1 MNYQRK
7 LDLLAK
13 ENQLPPKLVSI
24 LRRFFLSYTEAL
36 ESNAA
41 NSQENLSILERFLD
55 MVLDQLKHPFVFE
68 PFHKSIRAPIDYYR
82 FGLDFLRPLIV
93 FKDSKV
99 LNLERVDKMIEHLG
113 AGENIILFGNH
124 QTEPDPQAISLLLE
138 ATHPKF
144 AEEMIFVAGQRVIS
158 DPLCVP
164 ISKGCNLL
172 CIFSKKYIET
182 PPEEKHEKQLHNQK
196 TMKRMSQ
203 LLAEGGKCIYVAPS
217 GGRDRPNEKGTI
229 DVAKFDPASIEMFW
243 LMAKHAG
250 RKTHFHPLALATY
263 DLLPPP
269 NSVEIELG
277 EARHARCTP
286 IHLAFGPKI
295 DMEDFPGSENVDK
308 KQKRQL
314 RADYI
319 WNLVNSDY
327 QQLIRS

>member
-1 MNYQRK
+1 MDYDDK
-7 LDLLAK
+7 LDKLAQ
-13 ENQLPPKLVSI
+13 ENKLNPKLVSI
-24 LRRFFLSYTEAL
+24 LRRFFLSYREAL
-36 ESNAA
+36 ESN
-41 NSQENLSILERFLD
+41 NLSTPENLSILGRFLD
-55 MVLDQLKHPFVFE
+55 MISDQLENPFVFE
-68 PFHKSIRAPIDYYR
+68 SFHESIRTPIDYYR

-99 LNLERVDKMIEHLG
+99 LNLHRVDEMTNLLAK
-113 AGENIILFGNH
+113 GENIILLANH

-144 AEEMIFVAGQRVIS
+144 AENMIFVAGQRVIS

-164 ISKGCNLL
+164 FSKGCNLL
-172 CIFSKKYIET
+172 CIFSKKYIEN
-182 PPEEKHEKQLHNQK
+182 PPEQKHEKQLHNQK

-217 GGRDRPNEKGTI
+217 GGRDRPNEKGEI

-243 LMAKHAG
+243 LMAQHSG
-250 RKTHFHPLALATY
+250 RKTHFYPLALATY

-286 IHLAFGPKI
+286 IHLAFGPEI
-295 DMEDFPGSENVDK
+295 DMDHFPGSDGADK

-319 WNLVNSDY
+319 WNLVKTDY
-327 QQLIRS
+327 QEIV